1 MRAADVA
8 TVDVQGYAQ
17 VIGRLKDMVICGG
30 ENLYPRALEELLYSQ
45 RKVSDVQAI
54 DVPDAHQCE
63 EVIALLILGQG
74 QPMTPKEMI
83 ERRRAQV
90 AAVTFPRH
98 WKFVDQFPMMM
109 TGKAQKCIMRQTA
122 SWSLADRRRR
132 ASKLRD
138 SAIPVGSA
146 GSR

>member
-1 MRAADVA
+1 MS
-8 TVDVQGYAQ
+8 
-17 VIGRLKDMVICGG
+17 I
-30 ENLYPRALEELLYSQ
+30 RALEELLYSQ

-54 DVPDAHQCE
+54 GVPDAHQCE
-63 EVIALLILGQG
+63 EVTASLILGQG

-109 TGKAQKCIMRQTA
+109 TGKAQKIHHAPDRIAELGRQAAASIQTA
-122 SWSLADRRRR
+122 
-132 ASKLRD
+132 
-138 SAIPVGSA
+138 
-146 GSR
+146 